1 MRRNMAKKKKQHIVP
16 AAYLK
21 RFTDATC
28 KEGYKDFI
36 WVNSS
41 ALDEPW
47 RKRGITHRIFTE
59 NRFYNLATDTP
70 ESPVI
75 ENYLSA
81 IEHHYDQAIRKLLN
95 GEFSN
100 ETFSVI
106 SLFVAI
112 QFLRTKDSIR
122 THQKSWDKISEW
134 ADMFEGGERNR
145 ALYGEIS
152 LRRLLYIA
160 KPKFITP
167 IHKCAS
173 IIINNT
179 KIPFLIS
186 DNPVVQR
193 FYNLDDIEQIFYP
206 KPLKNYI
213 NEHHES
219 PFFFMPL
226 TPWLAYVS
234 HNAFEAAIMGLEC
247 DHNNII
253 GRLNDLMLLNAD
265 EHIYSFMN
273 SPVSCL
279 PVSDNMSSESSYLI
293 TKIFTTSR
301 RLVFKIKSYHHD
313 GELLILDLL
322 NDCVELAQGDQLVSV
337 EVFDPTFRSNIGV
350 TGRRDCE
357 VKNIDNLN
365 KKIVISSHISSCR
378 DL

>member
-1 MRRNMAKKKKQHIVP
+1 
-16 AAYLK
+16 
-21 RFTDATC
+21 
-28 KEGYKDFI
+28 
-36 WVNSS
+36 
-41 ALDEPW
+41 
-47 RKRGITHRIFTE
+47 
-59 NRFYNLATDTP
+59 
-70 ESPVI
+70 
-75 ENYLSA
+75 
-81 IEHHYDQAIRKLLN
+81 
-95 GEFSN
+95 
-100 ETFSVI
+100 
-106 SLFVAI
+106 
-112 QFLRTKDSIR
+112 
-122 THQKSWDKISEW
+122 
-134 ADMFEGGERNR
+134 
-145 ALYGEIS
+145 
-152 LRRLLYIA
+152 
-160 KPKFITP
+160 
-167 IHKCAS
+167 
-173 IIINNT
+173 
-179 KIPFLIS
+179 
-186 DNPVVQR
+186 
-193 FYNLDDIEQIFYP
+193 
-206 KPLKNYI
+206 
-213 NEHHES
+213 
-219 PFFFMPL
+219 MPL